1 MRTDVTNRA
10 GGWLVGG
17 VLLLALA
24 AGGCGDDKK
33 RPQGPSG
40 PSGPSGSTGAAEA
53 GGPAKA
59 GGGEAVADAAL
70 EESLADTYIY
80 SPVGKRDPFKSFYK
94 DEKGAEKAHD
104 GPVGPLQRYE
114 IDQLELVA
122 VVSGIAQPRAM
133 VTAPDGKGYAVRLG
147 TRIGKNYG
155 RVTRIKNSEIIIAED
170 YRDPNGRKVTNYIH
184 MSLEKDEEKR

>member
-1 MRTDVTNRA
+1 MRTGLTNRA

-24 AGGCGDDKK
+24 AGGCGDDAK

-40 PSGPSGSTGAAEA
+40 PSGPSGPTGPTGAAKPGPSAEA
-53 GGPAKA
+53 GGD
-59 GGGEAVADAAL
+59 EAVGDAAL
-70 EESLADTYIY
+70 EKSLADTYIY

-94 DEKGAEKAHD
+94 DEKGEEKAHD

-133 VTAPDGKGYAVRLG
+133 VTAPDGKE
-147 TRIGKNYG
+147 IGRASCRE
-155 RVTRIKNSEIIIAED
+155 RV
-170 YRDPNGRKVTNYIH
+170 
-184 MSLEKDEEKR
+184 